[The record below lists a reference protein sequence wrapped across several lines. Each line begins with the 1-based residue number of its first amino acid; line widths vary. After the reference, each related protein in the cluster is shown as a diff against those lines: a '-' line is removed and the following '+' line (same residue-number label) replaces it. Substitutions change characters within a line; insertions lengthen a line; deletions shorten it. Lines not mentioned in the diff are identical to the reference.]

1 MPRPRFEKL
10 DGEKREHIL
19 EVAAREF
26 VSHGYRGASLN
37 HIIESLGLSKGS
49 FYYYFD
55 DKADLFATV
64 VQSAWETLLEG
75 WPLDVTV
82 LDRDTFWGYLET
94 LARGVR
100 ARLRARPWLVSAT
113 RLLSTPQ
120 ASINRL
126 LAEKLA
132 EMRSFEQGL
141 VRHGQ
146 HLGVV
151 RTDLPDGL
159 LLGLLSA
166 VDAAGDRWLLDNWD
180 RMPPDEADGVAD
192 RILALMRRMLEPPDP
207 AGPKEQR

>member
-10 DGEKREHIL
+10 DAEKREHIL

-55 DKADLFATV
+55 DKADLFSTV
-64 VQSAWETLLEG
+64 VQSAWEALLQG
-75 WPLDVTV
+75 WSLDVTA
-82 LDRDTFWGYLET
+82 LDRDTFWRYLET
-94 LARGVR
+94 LARDVR

-113 RLLSTPQ
+113 RLLGTPH
-120 ASINRL
+120 ASVSRL

-132 EMRSFEQGL
+132 EMRAFQESL

-180 RMPPDEADGVAD
+180 RMPPDEADEVAD
-192 RILALMRRMLEPPDP
+192 RVFALMRQMLEPPNP
-207 AGPKEQR
+207 ASPKEQR